1 MKTNLLKGML
11 VLVVLSGCSSN
22 TTSTA
27 QNNTLQ
33 ANPTED
39 PNATATTETVVQE
52 LPTADD
58 LEYVEYK
65 YENRY
70 ATIYVIGVT
79 NTSDADIRIDANGVA
94 YDAGN
99 NIIGAADNTNA
110 CIGAG
115 EKSYLKFYFS
125 DVSGVDHIDYKSG
138 LQIKQDDRFV
148 PVISKLDIQ
157 GNVNGDVVTFSATNN
172 GDVAAE
178 YVEVQALF
186 LDANNNVLYEDSKFL
201 TDSNSEIA
209 VGATQVGQINY
220 YNSDGATF
228 DHVDWYVS
236 GRGRATN

>member
-1 MKTNLLKGML
+1 MKTNLLKGIL